1 MSSETPMKPAA
12 TPKTAAASK
21 PAAAGRRVIDE
32 CLVGV
37 GSRFDGTLVCG
48 GLIRVEGEC
57 SGRLESAGTIVVA
70 AGAAVNAELKA
81 SEVIVAGRLEGSIE
95 ASRRVD
101 LVPGAKVRAEIR
113 SRAFRLE
120 EGAWFRGTVAGYPE
134 VPADQA

>member
-12 TPKTAAASK
+12 TPKTAAASR
-21 PAAAGRRVIDE
+21 PAARKRDIDE

-120 EGAWFRGTVAGYPE
+120 EGACFRGTVAGYPE
-134 VPADQA
+134 VPADQP